1 MTICSTRIGYLY
13 FKADPNTLTA
23 ASCTPGN
30 DGGGPGDRVWVTVDF
45 DHPLIVPILS
55 NWFPVLHLTA
65 KREGIVEQFRV
76 ARVVGLPA
84 TISIPTFTATSSPTL
99 TITPT
104 PTITPTITET
114 PTTTLTVTPTATLDC
129 SLITASDVD
138 TDVGSGTASFYF
150 HVNNNT
156 SRTIYLTSGTLD
168 WYDYYTPFQRF
179 NAAYFGS
186 SWYINFVGD
195 ADTAQ

>member
-1 MTICSTRIGYLY
+1 MPSITNAARAGSVSILRDASAAPQTRGYFKVTICSNRTGFTY
-13 FKADPNTLTA
+13 FAADPSSLTA
-23 ASCTPGN
+23 AYCNPGN
-30 DGGGPGDRVWVTVDF
+30 DPGGPGDRVSVTVDF

-84 TISIPTFTATSSPTL
+84 TISIPTFTATKSPTP

-104 PTITPTITET
+104 VTETPTITET

-129 SLITASDVD
+129 SLITVD
-138 TDVGSGTASFYF
+138 TSRRWQVRTHWDTITS
-150 HVNNNT
+150 T
-156 SRTIYLTSGTLD
+156 SR
-168 WYDYYTPFQRF
+168 
-179 NAAYFGS
+179 
-186 SWYINFVGD
+186 
-195 ADTAQ
+195 